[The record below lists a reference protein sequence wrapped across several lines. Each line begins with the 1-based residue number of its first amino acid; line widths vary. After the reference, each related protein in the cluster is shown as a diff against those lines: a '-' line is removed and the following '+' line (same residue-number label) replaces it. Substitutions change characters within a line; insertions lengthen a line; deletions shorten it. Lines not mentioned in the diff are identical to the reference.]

1 MSMKIRHVAL
11 LFALA
16 AFAPLAVHAQSF
28 DCRSAR
34 HADEYAI
41 CENEELA
48 ALDVRMSNLYFA
60 ILNRL
65 GGLARAQLHAEQVEW
80 LGERRECGSNVR
92 CLRTKYVQLHR
103 AARKILIIS
112 AAHAVLA

>member
-1 MSMKIRHVAL
+1 MNIRQL
-11 LFALA
+11 GLALA
-16 AFAPLAVHAQSF
+16 LASFAPFVVHAQSF

-41 CENEELA
+41 CDNEDLA
-48 ALDVRMSNLYFA
+48 ELDVRMSNLYFA

-65 GGLARAQLHAEQVEW
+65 GGLARAQLHAGQVEW

-92 CLRTKYVQLHR
+92 CLRTKYLQRIEQLER
-103 AARKILIIS
+103 Y
-112 AAHAVLA
+112 

>member
-1 MSMKIRHVAL
+1 MTIRQIGLLLAL
-11 LFALA
+11 S

-28 DCRSAR
+28 DCRTAR

-41 CENEELA
+41 CDNEELA

-65 GGLARAQLHAEQVEW
+65 GGLARAQLHADQVEW
-80 LGERRECGSNVR
+80 LSERRECGSNVR
-92 CLRTKYVQLHR
+92 CLRTKYLQRIEHLER
-103 AARKILIIS
+103 Y
-112 AAHAVLA
+112 

>member
-1 MSMKIRHVAL
+1 MKTRHIGLVL
-11 LFALA
+11 TLVG
-16 AFAPLAVHAQSF
+16 FAPLAVHAQSF
-28 DCRSAR
+28 DCRTAR

-41 CENEELA
+41 CDNEELA

-65 GGLARAQLHAEQVEW
+65 DGLARAQVHSEQVEW

-92 CLRTKYVQLHR
+92 CLRNKYVQRIEQLERH
-103 AARKILIIS
+103 
-112 AAHAVLA
+112 

>member
-1 MSMKIRHVAL
+1 MKVCHIGLVL
-11 LFALA
+11 ALA
-16 AFAPLAVHAQSF
+16 SFAPLAAHGQSF
-28 DCRSAR
+28 DCRTAR

-41 CENEELA
+41 CDNEELA

-65 GGLARAQLHAEQVEW
+65 GGLARAQFHADQVEW

-92 CLRTKYVQLHR
+92 CLRTKYVQRIEQLER
-103 AARKILIIS
+103 Y
-112 AAHAVLA
+112 